1 MKSALRL
8 TVLACAI
15 GTGVIASIPA
25 EAGCINQKIGE
36 IYLPLKLKNAPSK
49 AHVMASVMTTKGL
62 LEARAAQEENGAS
75 EITIFLDGKQLKPVA
90 PSELRN
96 ETISCSK
103 RRTSSISERL
113 LAAFSALRSS
123 VVTEANAAHYTSSF
137 HCSGSGTVAVMLVD
151 SVDRSDGTTTY
162 FFQFRQGGHV
172 CGWAAYSA

>member
-1 MKSALRL
+1 
-8 TVLACAI
+8 
-15 GTGVIASIPA
+15 
-25 EAGCINQKIGE
+25 
-36 IYLPLKLKNAPSK
+36 
-49 AHVMASVMTTKGL
+49 MASVMTTKGL

-113 LAAFSALRSS
+113 LGAFSALRSS